1 MKFIL
6 WLHSRLNWVITVKP
20 VVRGKKLYFREVV
33 KDDAEFILS
42 LRTDPGKNR
51 YLSPTANDVTQ
62 QCAFIE
68 RYQQSLTDY
77 YFIICDWQAKP
88 LGTVRIYDIQFDSFC
103 WGSWILSADAPTS
116 SAIES
121 ALLVYDFAF
130 YSLHYKY
137 SHFDVRKENLSVV
150 EFHKR
155 FGALIVD
162 ENELDYFFKYS
173 FESYRVIRE
182 KYLRFLP

>member
-1 MKFIL
+1 V
-6 WLHSRLNWVITVKP
+6 N
-20 VVRGKKLYFREVV
+20 
-33 KDDAEFILS
+33 DAEFILS

-51 YLSPTANDVTQ
+51 YLSPTTNDVSLQ
-62 QCAFIE
+62 RAFIK

-77 YFIICDWQAKP
+77 YFVICDWHARP
-88 LGTVRIYDIQFDSFC
+88 LGTVRIYDIQGDSFC

-116 SAIES
+116 TAIES

-130 YSLHYKY
+130 YSLRYKF
-137 SHFDVRKENLSVV
+137 SHFDVRKKNSSVV

-155 FGALIVD
+155 FGAILIE

-173 FESYRVIRE
+173 LDSYRLIRE